1 MKWIRR
7 LFFALLLFV
16 ALLAVG
22 MFYADSLA
30 RAGIEAGGT
39 EALGVATTVEEC
51 DVGFFSGSFA
61 MKGLDIANP
70 EGYDDLSF
78 LTLGDASVEVS
89 AWSLMS
95 DKIEIPALTLREIRV
110 NLVHGV
116 GGSNYG
122 EIMENLEKFQGD
134 GDDDTS
140 EGKRFVIR
148 RLLVEDVVVKVVP
161 LRELFTEVSIPIDRI
176 ELKDVG
182 SDSNKGVLLADV
194 AGIVVEAILT
204 RASVSGALPAMV
216 RGTLKGQLGE
226 LSGLRDAGA
235 KMLNDLGKQLGNMP
249 GGVGDTIKDLTNRLP
264 GIGK

>member
-7 LFFALLLFV
+7 LFFVLLLFV

-30 RAGIEAGGT
+30 RAAIEAGGT
-39 EALGVATTVEEC
+39 DALGVETTVEEC
-51 DVGFFSGSFA
+51 DVGFLSGRFV

-70 EGYDDLSF
+70 KGFDDRSF

-95 DKIEIPALTLREIRV
+95 DKIEIPALTLKEIRV

-122 EIMENLEKFQGD
+122 EIMKNLGKHQ
-134 GDDDTS
+134 GDDDDTG

-161 LRELFTEVSIPIDRI
+161 LKELFTEVTIPIDRI

-182 SDSNKGVLLADV
+182 SDSDKGVLIADV

-204 RASVSGALPAMV
+204 RASVSGALPAAV
-216 RGTLKGQLGE
+216 NGALKGHLGE

-235 KMLNDLGKQLGNMP
+235 TMFDELGEQLGNIP
-249 GGVGDTIKDLTNRLP
+249 GGVGNTIKDLTNRLS